1 MIAFTGVAT
10 MQHFVW
16 LYLFVVKWQLDVVG
30 IGLSTTLTFMG
41 MLIVIEVYSN
51 FYIPSIKESLF
62 LPGHETLQNWVEYL
76 RLGIPA
82 AIML

>member
-1 MIAFTGVAT
+1 MLAFIGVAT

-41 MLIVIEVYSN
+41 LLIAIEVYSN
-51 FYIPSIKESLF
+51 FFIPSIKESLF
-62 LPGHETLQNWVEYL
+62 WPGRESL
-76 RLGIPA
+76 
-82 AIML
+82 